1 MYKISNFFY
10 HIEIFESKNIFPGFN
25 PFTLENVYIVLELYS
40 YTSKKKIFCKF
51 LNQSKIRNLIHH

>member
-1 MYKISNFFY
+1 MYKISNFSY

-40 YTSKKKIFCKF
+40 YTSKKKKYFVSF
-51 LNQSKIRNLIHH
+51 